1 MQIFISYSHN
11 EADKPIACFLAAGL
25 RAAGYTVWH
34 DESSQPAGEALEAD
48 IEAAILASDC
58 AIFIVSNLWLQSAWV
73 RFELDR
79 CERRGPQIR
88 RVPIFRLPME
98 RLKLPKELIGMKG
111 ITWLE
116 NDPHHDA
123 RFWEVYCAVADR
135 APGPNETWGTE
146 GERIQ
151 KGLVPPPVVRAVVP
165 TLESLRCD
173 RGVQWSRVTDVT
185 PEPSH
190 DLLIVP
196 GAVGQ
201 AHEHFNRRI
210 RELLTPLPPR
220 SIVSVHWRQRPA
232 SREEYLTVLAANM
245 GVARASLARELA
257 ERMSDSN
264 VVLLHQCIGALYVDP
279 SLVSYYTTWLPELLD
294 EIKPR
299 MSLKCVQP
307 VAWIPEQG
315 PVASVLTWLRL
326 KPAVADEGRPDAER
340 LISAIRQ
347 SAGLRGIR
355 LQDLADITSADL
367 DEFCQTQKLSERQ
380 KTWFLGRI
388 RARDPK
394 TSEDLLQSIDDLLP
408 DARSL
413 P

>member
-1 MQIFISYSHN
+1 VQIFISYSHN
-11 EADKPIACFLAAGL
+11 EADTPIACFLAAGL

-34 DESSQPAGEALEAD
+34 DESSQPAGEALQAD

-58 AIFIVSNLWLQSAWV
+58 AIFIVSNFWLQSRWSRLELN
-73 RFELDR
+73 RFDR
-79 CERRGPQIR
+79 RREQVR
-88 RVPIFRLPME
+88 RVPLFRLPRE
-98 RLKLPKELIGMKG
+98 QLKLPMELIDLKG

-116 NDPHHDA
+116 DDSHHDA
-123 RFWEVYCAVADR
+123 RFWEVYCAVTDR
-135 APGPNETWGTE
+135 LPGPKERWGAE

-151 KGLVPPPVVRAVVP
+151 KGLVPPPVVRAVAP
-165 TLESLRCD
+165 TLESLRCN

-196 GAVGQ
+196 GAIGQ

-232 SREEYLTVLAANM
+232 SQEEYLTMLAANM
-245 GVARASLARELA
+245 GVARASLGHELA

-264 VVLLHQCIGALYVDP
+264 VVLLHRCISARYVDP
-279 SLVSYYTTWLPELLD
+279 PLVSYYTTWLPALID

-315 PVASVLTWLRL
+315 TVARMLTWLRV
-326 KPAVADEGRPDAER
+326 KPAAADEARPDAER
-340 LISAIRQ
+340 LITAIRE

-355 LQDLADITSADL
+355 LQDLSDITSADL
-367 DEFCQTQKLSERQ
+367 DEFCQTQKLGERQ
-380 KTWFLGRI
+380 KTWFLRKI
-388 RARDPK
+388 RERDPK
-394 TSEDLLQSIDDLLP
+394 TSEDLLKSIDDFLP